1 LPLSRKLLGSVVPC
15 FFLPYSSANAGK
27 KDGFKVLVTLQ
38 ETHMPAFKKEMEKF
52 SRQDFDL
59 S

>member
-1 LPLSRKLLGSVVPC
+1 
-15 FFLPYSSANAGK
+15 
-27 KDGFKVLVTLQ
+27 VLVTLQ

-59 S
+59 SWFTC